1 MSYSP
6 TEEQLKIINY
16 SGKNLIVS
24 ASAGSGKTST
34 LVDFVAGKIEKGFSL
49 KKIMLLTFTKA
60 AASEMKER
68 LTQKLLS
75 KNQSQ
80 NILNA
85 LDDIST
91 ADISTIHSFLERF
104 IKRNLNL
111 TRLDEGFR
119 VLAEDET
126 LSLKNRA
133 FEQSELWIKE
143 HCPQDYEELFLT
155 MHNNR
160 ALIFEILEGMMNF
173 FVTQFDAEKKI
184 EFFKNNQKQIFIES
198 VEYIKTKFTK
208 ECDEIYQKVQILKD
222 RFDQEKFKEYCQ
234 ELSTVFSPMGDAL
247 HRLKNVSL
255 STFKAQPTSKSC
267 DKLLLEALKDVYRK
281 SKSIREELLLLSLDD
296 ENAYNPEDAGKLEKI
311 FYELYEQYAKNY
323 ENLKISF
330 NAVDFDDLEKYSSQI
345 LKNDNIKSELQSEF
359 DYVFIDEYQDT
370 NRVQE
375 GIIKEIAK
383 KSNFVAVG
391 DPKQSIYGFRN
402 ATSEIIKE
410 DIKKFS
416 QENDSSAEFLRKN
429 FRSDEN
435 ILNFVN
441 EVFSEV
447 MTEETVGIDYKSTSN
462 LVSGKAFQR
471 DPSLPSVRVDVVDIE
486 KEEDEKVVEVYDIL
500 KDTQTKIS
508 NKNSQAKVITLRI
521 NELLLKK
528 IYDEKTNGLRNI
540 KYKDI
545 VILTR
550 GRNEIVGEIVK
561 ELTNAGIPVVNEI
574 KSDLKKNGEIL
585 SIINIFKIM
594 LDFQD
599 DVSLMSVMLSKFG
612 NFSVEE
618 IARLRLSSSEKEFY
632 NIVKHSDDAKVKNF
646 LRELENLKF
655 DFEINGAYIMLEN
668 LITRKD
674 YRLYLMSKENGQN
687 EIFMLNKFLQILKE
701 SRFNF
706 NLPELV
712 SFLSQEELEFKGG
725 GNSENAVSIC
735 TIHSSKGLEYPVVI
749 LADAGRSILSSYK
762 KNYLLNEKYGL
773 ALNRFSRD
781 EDEVYLSPTL
791 YMAKDFE
798 RRKNLI
804 DEIMLLYVAMTRAKN
819 HLYIVGQMSQKE
831 QDSIVDEPI
840 EAKTYLEMMFSAYKK
855 MKQGSLDNKGIEVN
869 KITEIED
876 LKKTDGDFVSLPDK
890 STIKKIFDYFDFEYP
905 NSVATSMI
913 YKNSVSSLNSEH
925 KIEVVGHSDDVFVEM
940 GNAYHLALK
949 ILNFDEINSIQ
960 DIKTKLQ
967 TVDELKVIE
976 PLVDCELLF
985 ENVKL
990 LKKLLKKSKKIYKE
1004 QQFTAMINP
1013 FALEIGDYNGEIMVQ
1028 GIVDIFAL
1036 GEENV
1041 LIDYKFTNAEDENI
1055 IRERYSKQ
1063 ILLYKRAIEDA
1074 YQLKLDKTYILSLKN
1089 RKLINF

>member
-1 MSYSP
+1 VSYSP

-119 VLAEDET
+119 VLAEDEA

-234 ELSTVFSPMGDAL
+234 ELSTVFSPMGDAM

-345 LKNDNIKSELQSEF
+345 LENDNIKSELQSEF

-500 KDTQTKIS
+500 KDTQTKTS

-646 LRELENLKF
+646 LSELENLKF

-781 EDEVYLSPTL
+781 DDEVYLSPTL

-840 EAKTYLEMMFSAYKK
+840 DAKTYLEMMFSAYKK
-855 MKQGSLDNKGIEVN
+855 MKKGSLDNKGIEVN

-985 ENVKL
+985 ENVKI

>member
-119 VLAEDET
+119 VLAEDEA

-234 ELSTVFSPMGDAL
+234 ELSTVFSPMGDAM

-345 LKNDNIKSELQSEF
+345 LENDNIKSELQSEF

-500 KDTQTKIS
+500 KDTQTKTS

-646 LRELENLKF
+646 LSELENLKF

-781 EDEVYLSPTL
+781 DDEVYLSPTL

-840 EAKTYLEMMFSAYKK
+840 DAKTYLEMMFSAYKK
-855 MKQGSLDNKGIEVN
+855 MKKGSLDNKGIEVN
-869 KITEIED
+869 KITEIKD

-985 ENVKL
+985 ENVKI

>member
-6 TEEQLKIINY
+6 TEEQLKVINY

-75 KNQSQ
+75 KSQSQ

-143 HCPQDYEELFLT
+143 HSPQDYEDLFLT

-173 FVTQFDAEKKI
+173 FVAQFDAENKI
-184 EFFKNNQKQIFIES
+184 EFFKNNQKQIFIEA

-208 ECDEIYQKVQILKD
+208 QCDDIYQKVQILKG

-234 ELSTVFSPMGDAL
+234 ELSTVFGPVGDVML
-247 HRLKNVSL
+247 RLKNVSL
-255 STFKAQPTSKSC
+255 SAFKAQPTSKSC
-267 DKLLLEALKDVYRK
+267 DKLLLEELKDVYRK
-281 SKSIREELLLLSLDD
+281 AKAIREELLSLSIDD
-296 ENAYNPEDAGKLEKI
+296 ENAYNPEYAGKLERI
-311 FYELYEQYAKNY
+311 FYELYEQYAKSY

-330 NAVDFDDLEKYSSQI
+330 NAVDFNDLEKYSSQI

-370 NRVQE
+370 NRVQA

-462 LVSGKAFQR
+462 LVSGKAFQK
-471 DPSLPSVRVDVVDIE
+471 DSSLPSVRVDVVDIE
-486 KEEDEKVVEVYDIL
+486 KEEDEKAVEVYDIL

-508 NKNSQAKVITLRI
+508 NKNSQAKVIALRI

-550 GRNEIVGEIVK
+550 GRNEIVGEMVK

-618 IARLRLSSSEKEFY
+618 ISRLRLSSSEKEFY

-646 LRELENLKF
+646 LSELEDLKF

-668 LITRKD
+668 LLMRKD

-749 LADAGRSILSSYK
+749 LADAGRNILSPYK

-773 ALNRFSRD
+773 TLNRFSRD
-781 EDEVYLSPTL
+781 EDETYLSPTL

-798 RRKNLI
+798 RRRNLV

-819 HLYIVGQMSQKE
+819 HLYVVGQMSQKE
-831 QDSIVDEPI
+831 QDSIADKPT

-855 MKQGSLDNKGIEVN
+855 LKRGSLDGEGIEVN
-869 KITEIED
+869 RITEIED
-876 LKKTDGDFVSLPDK
+876 LKKTDGMFVSLPDK
-890 STIKKIFDYFDFEYP
+890 NTVKKICDYFNFEYP

-925 KIEVVGHSDDVFVEM
+925 KIETVGHSDDAFVEM

-949 ILNFDEINSIQ
+949 ILNFDEINSSE
-960 DIKTKLQ
+960 DIKEKLR
-967 TVDELKVIE
+967 TIEELKVVE
-976 PLVDCELLF
+976 PLIDCDLLF
-985 ENVKL
+985 ENVKI
-990 LKKLLKKSKKIYKE
+990 LKELLKKSKKIYKE

-1013 FALEIGDYNGEIMVQ
+1013 FALGIGKFNGEIMVQ

-1036 GEENV
+1036 GGENV

-1055 IRERYSKQ
+1055 IKERYSKQ

-1074 YQLKLDKTYILSLKN
+1074 YQQKLDKIYILSLKN